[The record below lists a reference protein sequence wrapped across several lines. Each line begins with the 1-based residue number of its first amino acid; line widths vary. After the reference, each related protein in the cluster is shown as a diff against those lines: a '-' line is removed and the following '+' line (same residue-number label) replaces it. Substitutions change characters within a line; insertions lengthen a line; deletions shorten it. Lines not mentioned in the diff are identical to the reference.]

1 MSKSA
6 KAIKVD
12 DVEYLI
18 TQIGGVEGLDLFD
31 RVTGELGPA
40 VVNAVRQTLATGQL
54 TDAAIAAI
62 AAQGFIG
69 LSLPLKRDLRTKFAQ
84 LTTINA
90 GSFQAPLC
98 PPDGKLTEGDL
109 FDQHFAGRFP
119 HMQKWLLAAMRWGF
133 AGFLPSLGDSDG
145 KNQETPTTSP

>member
-1 MSKSA
+1 MA
-6 KAIKVD
+6 KGTKVIKID
-12 DVEYLI
+12 DVEYSM

-40 VVNAVRQTLATGQL
+40 VVNAVRQSLSTGQL
-54 TDAAIAAI
+54 TDAAIATI

-69 LSLPLKRDLRTKFAQ
+69 LSLALKRDLRTMFAQ
-84 LTTINA
+84 LTSINA
-90 GSFQAPLC
+90 TSVEVPLC
-98 PPDGKLTEGDL
+98 PPGGTLTAGDM

-133 AGFLPSLGDSDG
+133 AGFLPSSGDSAD
-145 KNQETPTTSP
+145 KTVATPTKSP